1 MNYNK
6 VIVVGNVTKDPE
18 LKALPNGVR
27 VCSLS
32 IATNRYW
39 TKDGQK
45 HEEVEFHNVTLFGT
59 LAENVAN
66 FMKRGSSLLV
76 EGRLQ
81 TRSWNKDGV
90 KHYRTEIIGEQV
102 QFGSNKSIT
111 TSSTP
116 ESKPVEKQVE
126 QSESDA
132 LDRIEYPEENIN
144 PGDIP
149 F

>member
-6 VIVVGNVTKDPE
+6 VIVVGNVTRDPE
-18 LKALPNGVR
+18 LKALPSGIKVAT
-27 VCSLS
+27 LS

-45 HEEVEFHNVTLFGT
+45 QEEVEFHNITLFGT
-59 LAENVAN
+59 LAENVATY
-66 FMKRGSSLLV
+66 MKRGSSLLV

-81 TRSWNKDGV
+81 TRSWDKDGV

-102 QFGSNKSIT
+102 QFGSNKTVT

-116 ESKPVEKQVE
+116 EPKSVEKQVE
-126 QSESDA
+126 QDENNVID
-132 LDRIEYPEENIN
+132 YPEEEIN
-144 PGDIP
+144 PDDIP